1 MAFKDSFHE
10 VSPGQRVNGTAVV
23 FVIKSTKQGGPG
35 SGSKTLDIGCFG
47 ISSFS
52 LIEVE
57 DIETWPIP
65 ESYIPVLDIDAT
77 YAALELA
84 GLSTVVE
91 GVLVNPANVALLQYS
106 DDHITA
112 ESVGGESTFNFDRS
126 NRGAWTRNGN
136 DFLVPDSEFDGFKAL
151 VLQRLTTALEVVGQF
166 SSSFIRFDGSNDY
179 VEFTTKGADNADLLD
194 WAKDWTIGVTLT
206 EFDIASDGKFIT
218 LFSSGQN
225 AIMLRRGGSNH
236 GLYLTG
242 NDGANKAGI
251 NTWYAPNA
259 GGKLLFANDGTAGF
273 LKYYIGNVDGTF
285 SLRGV
290 VNIASAT
297 LSNNNPG
304 TNFCVGKK
312 VGNNAVAESLMFHGG
327 MNNVITADEAFAN
340 ASPMISEYFGVNE
353 TYDEASFYAD
363 LTSWVKMGENN
374 FPEVT
379 DTKGVMTGG
388 ELIDGTEEDFVA
400 LPTPDPDLA

>member
-10 VSPGQRVNGTAVV
+10 VSPGHRVNGSTVV

-35 SGSKTLDIGCFG
+35 SGSKTLEIGCFG

-52 LIEVE
+52 MIEVE
-57 DIETWPIP
+57 DIEAWPIP
-65 ESYIPVLDIDAT
+65 QDYIPVLDIDAT

-91 GVLVNPANVALLQYS
+91 NVLVNPPNVALLQYS
-106 DDHITA
+106 EDHITA
-112 ESVGGESTFNFDRS
+112 ESVGGRSRFNFDRTS
-126 NRGAWTRNGN
+126 SGSWERVGN
-136 DFLVPDSEFDGFKAL
+136 NFLVPSAEFDTFKTL

-166 SSSFIRFDGSNDY
+166 SNSFIRFDGSNDY
-179 VEFTTKGADNADLLD
+179 VEFSAKGTGNANLLD
-194 WAKDWTIGVTLT
+194 WGKDWTIGVTLT
-206 EFDIASDGKFIT
+206 EFDIASDGKFFT

-225 AIMLRRGGSNH
+225 AIMLRRGGSNQ

-259 GGKLLFANDGTAGF
+259 GGKLMFVNDGTAGF
-273 LKYYIGNVDGTF
+273 LKYYIGNVDGSF
-285 SLRGV
+285 ALRGV

-297 LSNNNPG
+297 LGNNNPG
-304 TNFCVGKK
+304 TNFCIGKK

-327 MNNVITADEAFAN
+327 MNNLITADEPFAN

-353 TYDEASFYAD
+353 TYDQSSFYAD
-363 LTSWVKMGENN
+363 LTSWVKMGEDVY
-374 FPEVT
+374 PTVSDE
-379 DTKGVMTGG
+379 KGVMTGG
-388 ELIDGTEEDFVA
+388 ALIDGTEDDFVEI
-400 LPTPDPDLA
+400 PDPA

>member
-10 VSPGQRVNGTAVV
+10 VSPGQRVNGSAVV

-52 LIEVE
+52 MIEVE
-57 DIETWPIP
+57 DIEKWSIP
-65 ESYIPVLDIDAT
+65 QDYIPVLDIDAT

-106 DDHITA
+106 DDHISA
-112 ESVGGESTFNFDRS
+112 ESVGGESRFNFDRS
-126 NRGAWTRNGN
+126 SGGGWKRNGN
-136 DFLVPDSEFDGFKAL
+136 DFLVPSAEFDTFKTLA
-151 VLQRLTTALEVVGQF
+151 LQRLTTPLEVVGQF
-166 SSSFIRFDGSNDY
+166 SNSFIRFDGSNDY
-179 VEFTTKGADNADLLD
+179 VEFAAKGEGNADLLD
-194 WAKDWTIGVTLT
+194 WSADWTIGVTLT

-259 GGKLLFANDGTAGF
+259 GGKLLFANDGSNGF
-273 LKYYIGNVDGTF
+273 LKYYIGNIDGTF
-285 SLRGV
+285 ALRGV

-297 LSNNNPG
+297 GGNNNPG
-304 TNFCVGKK
+304 SNFCIGKK
-312 VGNNAVAESLMFHGG
+312 VGSNAVAESLMFHGG
-327 MNNVITADEAFAN
+327 MNKVITADEAFAN
-340 ASPMISEYFGVNE
+340 ASPMIAEYFGVSE

-363 LTSWVKMGENN
+363 LDSWVKMGEST

-379 DTKGVMTGG
+379 DEKSVMTGG
-388 ELIDGTEEDFVA
+388 ELVNGTADDFVEI
-400 LPTPDPDLA
+400 PDPA

>member
-10 VSPGQRVNGTAVV
+10 VSPGQRVNGSAVV

-35 SGSKTLDIGCFG
+35 SGAKTLDFGCFG

-52 LIEVE
+52 LIQVE
-57 DIETWPIP
+57 DIDSWPIP
-65 ESYIPVLDIDAT
+65 QDYIPVLDIDAT
-77 YAALELA
+77 YASLEGA

-106 DDHITA
+106 EDHISA
-112 ESVGGESTFNFDRS
+112 ESIGGESRFNFDRS
-126 NRGAWTRNGN
+126 NRGGWERNGN
-136 DFLVPDSEFDGFKAL
+136 DFLVPTAEFDAFKAL
-151 VLQRLTTALEVVGQF
+151 VLQRLTTSLEVVGQF
-166 SSSFIRFDGSNDY
+166 SNSFIRFDGSNDY
-179 VEFTTKGADNADLLD
+179 VEFTTKGAGNTNLLD
-194 WAKDWTIGVTLT
+194 WTKDWTIGVTLP
-206 EFDIASDGKFIT
+206 EFDVASDGKFIT

-225 AIMLRRGGSNH
+225 AILLRRGGSNH

-242 NDGANKAGI
+242 NDGANKAGV

-259 GGKLLFANDGTAGF
+259 GGKLLFANDGSAGF
-273 LKYYIGNVDGTF
+273 LKYYIGNVDGSF
-285 SLRGV
+285 ALRGV

-297 LSNNNPG
+297 LGNNNPG
-304 TNFCVGKK
+304 TNFCIGKR

-340 ASPMISEYFGVNE
+340 ASPIIDEYFGVNE
-353 TYDEASFYAD
+353 TYDESSFYAD
-363 LTSWVKMGENN
+363 LVSWVKMGENN

-379 DTKGVMTGG
+379 DTKGVMADGA
-388 ELIDGTEEDFVA
+388 LINGNEDDFVEIG
-400 LPTPDPDLA
+400 